1 MTLES
6 TDALVVKTQKY
17 RETSKIVTLYTRK
30 LGKIS
35 VIAKGVR
42 KTDSKLG
49 GILEVINVVST
60 VFYYKPSRNIQ
71 LLKEC
76 DLIDPFIKI
85 RDDIEKTS
93 VAFAILELLNRTIVE
108 EEPNERLFFLLT
120 EIMKNLNEG
129 DKNLMNFYW
138 YFVLKILDILGFKI
152 NFQRCKGCGKNIL
165 PKEVYFIIEK
175 GGVFC
180 KGCSKR
186 FDVDID
192 ISPETFRILIKLQE
206 ISLSSVC
213 NIMPS
218 GRSAMEI
225 NEVLHRFMRYHIE
238 DFKVP
243 ISLRMLYSLK

>member
-6 TDALVVKTQKY
+6 TEALVVKTQKY

-30 LGKIS
+30 FGKIS
-35 VIAKGVR
+35 VIAKGIR

-49 GILEVINVVST
+49 GILETINLVSA
-60 VFYYKPSRNIQ
+60 VFYYKSSRNIQ

-76 DLIDPFIKI
+76 DLINSFLKT
-85 RDDIEKTS
+85 RDNLEKTS
-93 VAFAILELLNRTIVE
+93 IAYAILELLNRTIVE

-120 EIMKNLNEG
+120 EIMGNLNEG
-129 DKNLMNFYW
+129 SKNLMNFYW
-138 YFVLKILDILGFKI
+138 YFVLKILDILGFNI
-152 NFQRCKGCGKNIL
+152 NFRKCIRCGKNIL
-165 PKEVYFIIEK
+165 SKEVYFVIKK

-180 KGCSKR
+180 KRCSES

-192 ISPETFRILIKLQE
+192 ISPETFKILGKLQE

-218 GRSAMEI
+218 RISAREI
-225 NEVLHRFMRYHIE
+225 NEILHRFMRYHIE
-238 DFKVP
+238 SFKVP
-243 ISLRMLYSLK
+243 VSLRMLYGFK